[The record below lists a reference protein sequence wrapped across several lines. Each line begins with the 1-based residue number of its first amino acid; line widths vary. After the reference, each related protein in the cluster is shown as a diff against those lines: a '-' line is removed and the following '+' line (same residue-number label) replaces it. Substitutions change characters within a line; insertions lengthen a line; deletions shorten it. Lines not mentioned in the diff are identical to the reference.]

1 MLACLSKKT
10 GGAFVRE
17 TDVKAWLVALF
28 VALLPSVA
36 GAAGLGKITVLSS
49 IGQPLIAEVEL
60 VAVTP
65 QELSSLNVRLAL
77 PDAYRQANLQY
88 NVALTGA
95 RLTVEKRPSGQP
107 YIKIATTRAVTEPF
121 IDLLVEI
128 TWASGRLSREYTAL
142 LDPPGIPPLAA
153 TPTVS
158 VAPEAVRPPAVAAAP
173 ALPPAPTPMT
183 EPAPAAAAP
192 APEPRPPVAVE
203 PPARPSPV
211 AAEPVSPTP
220 MVAAP
225 MAMSNE
231 YGPIE
236 RGETLGKIAQSVKPE
251 DVTLEQMLVALY
263 RSNSEAFI
271 RKNLN
276 LVRAGKILRVP
287 DRDEV
292 IAISRA
298 DAVQEYRTHVAEW
311 NDYRQK
317 LADAAASVPAEK
329 STAVS
334 GKITTRVDEKAAGG
348 PGRDVVRLS
357 KGEPAGAAA
366 AKGKPASTAERIRVL
381 EEEAIARERALA
393 DAQSRITQLE
403 KTIQD
408 MKKLAE
414 LRSPS
419 LAAAQQQ
426 AQQKTAPAP
435 AAKPAP
441 QPAPPKPEAVAVAKP
456 APPPAPAK
464 PEVVAAAKP
473 EPVATPKPQPVPAA
487 KPKPKPAPMPQT
499 PEPELFDEIMAAA
512 SDPLYLGAG
521 GAIVLGG
528 LAFWMVRRRR
538 AGAGRSDSPPIAP
551 RLEMAAAA
559 AAGAAAVTGDTAA
572 ADRTVQAT
580 AATPSGEDV
589 DPMQEAEVY
598 IQYGRDGQ
606 AEEILKEALSRNPN
620 RADVQ
625 LKLLE
630 VYAGRKDRDAFG
642 QVAANLNKL
651 TGGAGPNWLKA
662 AAMGYALD
670 PSNALYEAG
679 RDQTATVVRPVGT
692 SSDID
697 LDLGAA
703 SGLPRVST
711 DIMLDA
717 GAVQAAT
724 VVLDTSILGSAAAD
738 ARQKAAP
745 SAPMPDFTLDVPA
758 AGTSS
763 LPDFDLGSAET
774 ARDANVVDFQIELP
788 KVEEPVTVVGAA
800 PPAEAADAGLDF
812 KIEGLDLKLDAEPKT
827 VPAVGEKNGHWYD
840 VQTKFDLAKAY
851 QEMGDRD
858 GAREIL
864 QEVIKEG
871 DGEQQAQAKRLMDSL
886 G

>member
-1 MLACLSKKT
+1 
-10 GGAFVRE
+10 VRE
-17 TDVKAWLVALF
+17 TDVKAWLAALLI
-28 VALLPSVA
+28 ALLPCVA
-36 GAAGLGKITVLSS
+36 GAAGLGRITVMSS
-49 IGQPLIAEVEL
+49 IGQPLVAEVEL

-65 QELSSLNVRLAL
+65 QELSSLNARLAL

-95 RLTVEKRPSGQP
+95 RLTVEKRPSGQA
-107 YIKIATTRAVTEPF
+107 YLKIVTTRSVTEPF

-128 TWASGRLSREYTAL
+128 SWASGRLSREYTAL
-142 LDPPGIPPLAA
+142 LDPPGIPPLPA
-153 TPTVS
+153 TPRVS
-158 VAPEAVRPPAVAAAP
+158 VAPDAVRPPAVEAAPAP

-183 EPAPAAAAP
+183 EPAPVAAAP
-192 APEPRPPVAVE
+192 TPEPQPPVAVE
-203 PPARPSPV
+203 PPAQPAPV
-211 AAEPVSPTP
+211 AAAPVSAAP
-220 MVAAP
+220 MAATP

-271 RKNLN
+271 RNNLN

-287 DRDEV
+287 DRDDV

-298 DAVQEYRTHVAEW
+298 DALQEYRTHVAEW
-311 NDYRQK
+311 NEYRQR
-317 LADAAASVPAEK
+317 LADAAVSIPAEK

-357 KGEPAGAAA
+357 KGEPAGKAA
-366 AKGKPASTAERIRVL
+366 AKGKPASTAERIRAL

-393 DAQSRITQLE
+393 EAQSRITQLE

-414 LRSPS
+414 LRSPA

-441 QPAPPKPEAVAVAKP
+441 AKPEAVAAAKP
-456 APPPAPAK
+456 APKPVPAK

-473 EPVATPKPQPVPAA
+473 EPAPTPRPQPAPVAQPKPQPAPAA
-487 KPKPKPAPMPQT
+487 QPRPKPAAMPPMQ
-499 PEPELFDEIMAAA
+499 EPELIDQIMAAA

-521 GAIVLGG
+521 GAVVLGG

-572 ADRTVQAT
+572 ADRTVQTT
-580 AATPSGEDV
+580 AAASSAEDV

-651 TGGAGPNWLKA
+651 TGGTGTNWLKA
-662 AAMGYALD
+662 AAMGFSLD

-679 RDQTATVVRPVGT
+679 RDHSATVVRPVGT
-692 SSDID
+692 ASDVD
-697 LDLGAA
+697 LDLGGGAG

-724 VVLDTSILGSAAAD
+724 VVLDTSILGPAAAD
-738 ARQKAAP
+738 AGLKPAP
-745 SAPMPDFTLDVPA
+745 SAPMPDFTLEVPA

-763 LPDFDLGSAET
+763 LPDFDLGTGES
-774 ARDANVVDFQIELP
+774 ARDTNVVDFQIELP

-800 PPAEAADAGLDF
+800 TAEAADAGLDF
-812 KIEGLDLKLDAEPKT
+812 KIDGLDLKLDAEPKT
-827 VPAVGEKNGHWYD
+827 VPAVGEKDGHWYD

-858 GAREIL
+858 GAKEIL

-871 DGEQQAQAKRLMDSL
+871 DGDQQAQAQKLMDSL